1 MARACHLVSDEA
13 DSRILGDTESP
24 VMWQRLCVLALISC
38 GVALSASPIRSAQAS
53 AELAQQK
60 TCLACHAIQHNR
72 VGPAY
77 SQVAQRY
84 TTRPDAVEYL
94 ANSIKNGGGGRWG
107 MGVMPRQNLTE
118 DEARQLAQWILS
130 LAN

>member
-1 MARACHLVSDEA
+1 MRRRWCA
-13 DSRILGDTESP
+13 
-24 VMWQRLCVLALISC
+24 LALFCC
-38 GVALSASPIRSAQAS
+38 GLALTVSPMRSAQAS

-60 TCLACHAIQHNR
+60 ACLACHAIQHNR

-84 TTRPDAVEYL
+84 ASRPDAVEYL
-94 ANSIKNGGGGRWG
+94 SNSIKNGGGGRWG
-107 MGVMPRQNLTE
+107 MGAMPRQNLSE

-130 LAN
+130 LAP

>member
-1 MARACHLVSDEA
+1 MRQKWCA
-13 DSRILGDTESP
+13 
-24 VMWQRLCVLALISC
+24 LALISC
-38 GVALSASPIRSAQAS
+38 GVVLSASSIRPAQAS

-60 TCLACHAIQHNR
+60 ACLACHAIQHNR

-84 TTRPDAVEYL
+84 ATRPDAVEYL
-94 ANSIKNGGGGRWG
+94 SNSIKNGGGGRWG
-107 MGVMPRQNLTE
+107 MGAMPRQNLSE

-130 LAN
+130 LAP

>member
-1 MARACHLVSDEA
+1 MGQKWCA
-13 DSRILGDTESP
+13 
-24 VMWQRLCVLALISC
+24 LALVFC
-38 GVALSASPIRSAQAS
+38 GMALSASPIRTAQAS

-60 TCLACHAIQHNR
+60 ACLACHAIQHSR

-84 TTRPDAVEYL
+84 ASRPDAVEYL
-94 ANSIKNGGGGRWG
+94 SNSIKNGGGGRWG